1 MLAHNSLGSKTQMK
15 FVRQSVDALRDC
27 GLKPYALVM
36 DQCTTNQKMIRD
48 AGGSIED
55 PIIDLNGEQIA
66 VMFDTPHLLK
76 NARNAIYNHNAVFQ
90 GNIASF
96 KHIKQLFDV
105 DISSTLRLVPK
116 LNLKCIIL
124 PPFTKMNVPMA
135 VRTLSESCSIAIQH
149 YVATGGLAE
158 EALQTA
164 AFIDMHDKLFDVF
177 NSKER
182 YADSVGKVSSG
193 LYKI

>member
-1 MLAHNSLGSKTQMK
+1 MEFIRL
-15 FVRQSVDALRDC
+15 SVDAIRDC

-48 AGGSIED
+48 AGGSPED
-55 PIIDLNGEQIA
+55 PIIDLNGDEIA
-66 VMFDTPHLLK
+66 VFFYTPHLLK
-76 NARNAIYNHNAVFQ
+76 NARNALFKHNAVFQ

-96 KHIKQLFDV
+96 KHVKQLFDV
-105 DISSTLRLVPK
+105 DVSCTLRLVPK
-116 LNLKCIIL
+116 LNLKSIVL

-149 YVATGGLAE
+149 YVATGDLTC
-158 EALQTA
+158 EALQTST
-164 AFIDMHDKLFDVF
+164 FMDIHDKLFDVF

-182 YADSVGKVSSG
+182 YADSVGKVNSWF
-193 LYKI
+193 YTI